1 MHQVFLPKNS
11 RTGIRLREV
20 TYNSPTLPFY
30 NKKLTYFN
38 KKQNRSILI
47 KLTYWEGTHTQGA
60 SQSAGTANWTPGTV
74 AKTVPRSLQMQQML
88 QVDLLLRPINLIG
101 LVPTWHGAPFQVD
114 HTLNRS
120 T

>member
-1 MHQVFLPKNS
+1 MN
-11 RTGIRLREV
+11 
-20 TYNSPTLPFY
+20 N

-60 SQSAGTANWTPGTV
+60 SQSAGTANLTPGTV

-101 LVPTWHGAPFQVD
+101 LVPTWHGAPSQMD

>member
-1 MHQVFLPKNS
+1 MAN
-11 RTGIRLREV
+11 R
-20 TYNSPTLPFY
+20 
-30 NKKLTYFN
+30 KLSCAMLYRWFKCKLKPP

-101 LVPTWHGAPFQVD
+101 LVPTWHGAPSQVD